1 MTGYIALTVA
11 SLTLCVIHLLL
22 RSIYTERLKM
32 ESRLESVSELKLEE
46 ISLQDESAPLQ
57 LPLSERIFYPL
68 VRSMGRMLQSL
79 APAALKVALA
89 KRLNL
94 AGVKTSAEQWAGW
107 YIVSGAAAALLGLFM
122 GRSGNKPVA
131 NVAFMATL
139 LGLGGGMVPELL
151 LRQRI
156 TRRHTQIV
164 RALPDVLDL
173 LTVSVNA
180 GLGFDSALMKVTEKT
195 KGPLPAE
202 MGYVLHEIKMGVPRR
217 DALKSLAERTGV
229 EELQAFVSTI
239 IQADQLGVSISKVLK
254 LQSEALRERRRQAAE
269 EKAMK
274 APVKMLFPLVMFI
287 FPTLFIV
294 LLGPALIQIVQSFMR
309 M

>member
-1 MTGYIALTVA
+1 MAGYIALTVA
-11 SLTLCVIHLLL
+11 SLALCASHLLL
-22 RSIYTERLKM
+22 RSICKERLKM
-32 ESRLESVSELKLEE
+32 ESRLGVVSELKLEVM
-46 ISLQDESAPLQ
+46 SSPDEATPLQ
-57 LPLSERIFYPL
+57 LPLSERVFYPL

-79 APAALKVALA
+79 APAALKITLA
-89 KRLNL
+89 RRLNL
-94 AGVKTSAEQWAGW
+94 AGMKTSAEQWAGW
-107 YIVSGAAAALLGLFM
+107 YIVASGGGALLGLFM
-122 GRSGNKPVA
+122 GGAGTKPVPD
-131 NVAFMATL
+131 VLFMAVL
-139 LGLGGGMVPELL
+139 LGCGGAMLPELI

-156 TRRHTQIV
+156 NRRHTQIV

-180 GLGFDSALMKVTEKT
+180 GLGFDSALMKVTEKM

-202 MGYVLHEIKMGVPRR
+202 MGHVLHEIKMGVPRR

-229 EELQAFVSTI
+229 DELQAFVSTI

-254 LQSEALRERRRQAAE
+254 LQAEGLRERRRQSAE

-274 APVKMLFPLVMFI
+274 APVKMMFPLVVFI

-294 LLGPALIQIVQSFMR
+294 LLGPALIQILQSFMR